1 MVSRGGGYTDDWC
14 THIILYNSYSI
25 RDYLILV
32 ADDLCYVSDVKLQ
45 YLIWLLDPPH
55 PRCSDK
61 NNVGVPTF
69 AGMIAQLCG
78 TLQPATVKDS
88 IQTLQTNQVNCL
100 LSSTAISCLS
110 LFIKLC
116 VYASGKSYSICRNV
130 CVRAR
135 VCVCLFSFVWM
146 CVCVCVLWALESRAP
161 GQRDSRSL
169 RGTQTCIKLTSFIR
183 STVLASHNDWQI
195 IAELDFRCI
204 YFLFKNMQLVSG
216 PIQQA
221 CAPGT
226 RSPFSASLA
235 QYKQTALGQNRP
247 PHLSV
252 AMHACDAA

>member
-1 MVSRGGGYTDDWC
+1 MGYEDAERYRWCLGGGYTDDWC
-14 THIILYNSYSI
+14 THIVLYNSYSI

-61 NNVGVPTF
+61 NSVGVPTF

-135 VCVCLFSFVWM
+135 VCAFFPLCE
-146 CVCVCVLWALESRAP
+146 CVCVCFMGLAAGNKILIDWLIDWLPISWL
-161 GQRDSRSL
+161 SL
-169 RGTQTCIKLTSFIR
+169 LKVISAIPSYSQYLKIVYLI
-183 STVLASHNDWQI
+183 LASPWI
-195 IAELDFRCI
+195 VVFSSL
-204 YFLFKNMQLVSG
+204 YGKLFWLPSKMFPWVHVNLLPSKLVH
-216 PIQQA
+216 P
-221 CAPGT
+221 CT
-226 RSPFSASLA
+226 
-235 QYKQTALGQNRP
+235 
-247 PHLSV
+247 
-252 AMHACDAA
+252 